1 MDGAPGAAMQ
11 ASIAEVAVEA
21 PMVDGGRVEDH
32 IPLPG
37 WLQTLS
43 EAQEAG
49 LGSAALLL
57 ATAASLTLAN
67 SAGTAAG
74 WLRLWERPLG
84 PAIGG
89 HALSLRAWINEGL
102 MAVFFFIVGLE
113 MKIEM
118 RVGSL
123 ASMRKAA
130 LPCIA
135 ALGGMLVPMAVYF
148 GVVSICF
155 SGGSLAALTVPMA
168 TDIAFAMAVYG
179 LFRKRMPP
187 SASAFLLTLATVDDL
202 GAILVL
208 ATCFASNVSLPFL
221 AAAAAVT
228 AGLAAFGRTGSSDLK
243 AFAAGGAALW
253 YCLLRAGIN
262 ADIAGVLAAFC
273 ISTRAQHTAPS
284 GVSEALTHRAVVRL
298 SPLST
303 FGIMP
308 LFALANT
315 AVPLGA
321 PATGA
326 AAAALAQ
333 ASLAPAAGI
342 GAGLLLGK
350 PLGIFGASLLASRF
364 GVASLPAGMS
374 KRHLGIVGLLGG
386 VGFTMCLLLTEVALP
401 PPMRGTPKLVV
412 LLSSLVASLAA
423 AGCMRALPLLSD
435 ETKIA

>member
-1 MDGAPGAAMQ
+1 
-11 ASIAEVAVEA
+11 
-21 PMVDGGRVEDH
+21 
-32 IPLPG
+32 
-37 WLQTLS
+37 
-43 EAQEAG
+43 
-49 LGSAALLL
+49 
-57 ATAASLTLAN
+57 
-67 SAGTAAG
+67 
-74 WLRLWERPLG
+74 
-84 PAIGG
+84 
-89 HALSLRAWINEGL
+89 
-102 MAVFFFIVGLE
+102 
-113 MKIEM
+113 
-118 RVGSL
+118 
-123 ASMRKAA
+123 
-130 LPCIA
+130 
-135 ALGGMLVPMAVYF
+135 
-148 GVVSICF
+148 
-155 SGGSLAALTVPMA
+155 
-168 TDIAFAMAVYG
+168 
-179 LFRKRMPP
+179 MPP

-262 ADIAGVLAAFC
+262 ADIAGVLSAFC

>member
-1 MDGAPGAAMQ
+1 M
-11 ASIAEVAVEA
+11 
-21 PMVDGGRVEDH
+21 
-32 IPLPG
+32 
-37 WLQTLS
+37 LS
-43 EAQEAG
+43 A
-49 LGSAALLL
+49 
-57 ATAASLTLAN
+57 
-67 SAGTAAG
+67 
-74 WLRLWERPLG
+74 
-84 PAIGG
+84 
-89 HALSLRAWINEGL
+89 
-102 MAVFFFIVGLE
+102 
-113 MKIEM
+113 
-118 RVGSL
+118 
-123 ASMRKAA
+123 
-130 LPCIA
+130 
-135 ALGGMLVPMAVYF
+135 
-148 GVVSICF
+148 
-155 SGGSLAALTVPMA
+155 
-168 TDIAFAMAVYG
+168 G

-202 GAILVL
+202 GAARWRRAGRATSRDSQDTIRPLLPGAILVL

-262 ADIAGVLAAFC
+262 ADIAGELVRRVGLANGVSPPTSSGVRAGVLAAFC

-374 KRHLGIVGLLGG
+374 KRHVASSACGCLKPSSEIRGWEQASWHRWAARRRRLHDVLAPHRGCAAAPDARHAQTRGASLLACRFPRCRRLHARFASSLVKGVRRQVHTPAHGENHVGAPSPFSRTRPRLPDFGG
-386 VGFTMCLLLTEVALP
+386 VCDAAWFCGRGRAKTHGVYISIRFRCLLL
-401 PPMRGTPKLVV
+401 
-412 LLSSLVASLAA
+412 
-423 AGCMRALPLLSD
+423 
-435 ETKIA
+435 I